1 MKIGRLRTLIE
12 NKSDSEL
19 VFLAWYDRDEA
30 DEFIKNHFD
39 EKTDPVTDEEWIM
52 IYSSMVDDER
62 VFQELNESFRY
73 YIDKVME
80 DRAKGKTNVNSK

>member
-1 MKIGRLRTLIE
+1 MKIGKLRTMIE
-12 NKSDSEL
+12 GKSDSEL

-30 DEFIKNHFD
+30 DEFISNHFD
-39 EKTDPVTDEEWIM
+39 EKTDPVTDEEWIT

-73 YIDKVME
+73 YIDAVMA
-80 DRAKGKTNVNSK
+80 DREKGKTDVNSK

>member
-30 DEFIKNHFD
+30 DEFITNHFD

>member
-1 MKIGRLRTLIE
+1 MKIGKLRTLIE

-19 VFLAWYDRDEA
+19 VFVAWYDRDEA
-30 DEFIKNHFD
+30 DEFIGNHFD
-39 EKTDPVTDEEWIM
+39 EKTDPVTDEEWIT

-73 YIDKVME
+73 YIDAVMA
-80 DRAKGKTNVNSK
+80 DRAKGKADVNSK

>member
-1 MKIGRLRTLIE
+1 MKIGKLRTLIE
-12 NKSDSEL
+12 GKSDSEL
-19 VFLAWYDRDEA
+19 VFIAWYDRDEV
-30 DEFIKNHFD
+30 DEFIGNHFD
-39 EKTDPVTDEEWIM
+39 NKTDPVTDEEWIT

-80 DRAKGKTNVNSK
+80 DRAKGKADVNSK

>member
-1 MKIGRLRTLIE
+1 MNIGRLRTLIE
-12 NKSDSEL
+12 NKSDNEL
-19 VFLAWYDRDEA
+19 VFVAWYDRDEA
-30 DEFIKNHFD
+30 DEFIGNRFD
-39 EKTDPVTDEEWIM
+39 ITLDPVTDEEWIT

-80 DRAKGKTNVNSK
+80 DRAKGNADVNSK